1 MAVRAIT
8 LSTCVLFATFLG
20 GCVGAPP
27 SSDERTSVVDMDKE
41 GMPHGHDMPH
51 APFVMDAT
59 NCEEGGF
66 VAAYPMM
73 GEGANH
79 VDTWYL
85 ADIREEIGD
94 PLRSGYGAPFPGQ
107 LGGLNG
113 NWHQGYKCETATV
126 NGETQKDYIFGYI
139 ANMIEA
145 PAFDPGGAE
154 LHFIMAGLGFGNGT
168 FADTLRESTA
178 ADITHAYNAKVEW
191 YVPKE
196 LPRSAVYVEFS
207 DVEKG
212 IYMSY
217 SEMGLYRTV
226 EPRTVRIWW
235 QVPADGSDSHMGHA
249 HGGAQATEPILWNPV
264 YWDIKT
270 EGGRQ
275 WTTPQVDSVEVACH
289 RGIDDHGP
297 QGGLCQ
303 PTLTNIYEH
312 KSLQFTS
319 GTVLTDV
326 PIEGIWTH

>member
-1 MAVRAIT
+1 MARFA
-8 LSTCVLFATFLG
+8 LVLATSVLLATFLG
-20 GCVGAPP
+20 GCVGNPGP
-27 SSDERTSVVDMDKE
+27 SDERTSVVDME
-41 GMPHGHDMPH
+41 ALPHSH
-51 APFVMDAT
+51 ARTGNPFVMDAT

-73 GEGANH
+73 SEGMNYQG
-79 VDTWYL
+79 VWYL
-85 ADIREEIGD
+85 ADIRKEIGD
-94 PLRSGYGAPFPGQ
+94 PIRSGFGAPYPGQ
-107 LGGLNG
+107 LGPLNG

-126 NGETQKDYIFGYI
+126 NGETQKEYIFGYI

-145 PAFDPGGAE
+145 PEFDPGGAD
-154 LHFIMAGLGFGNGT
+154 LHFIIAGLGFGNGT
-168 FADTLRESTA
+168 FADQLRESTT
-178 ADITHAYNAKVEW
+178 ADITHAYNAKVDW
-191 YVPKE
+191 YVPKD

-217 SEMGLYRTV
+217 SEMGLYRNV
-226 EPRTVRIWW
+226 EPRTVRVWW

-249 HGGAQATEPILWNPV
+249 HGGDQATAPIMWNPM

-275 WTTPQVDSVEVACH
+275 WTTPPVDSVEVACH

-312 KSLQFTS
+312 KSLTFSS
-319 GTVLTDV
+319 GTVLADV
-326 PIEGIWTH
+326 QIEGIWTH